1 MLARCLWQ
9 YALAIGRAERQELG
23 KTPQDGSPAA
33 APDADRGE
41 AGLELLGLLD
51 STTRQAL
58 ERVEE
63 MTASTSRLIAEM
75 TRDAM
80 SMQTEAMERTA
91 AAAERLLRASTD
103 VTRAAAAEKPAAPAR
118 APRRRPRK
126 S

>member
-58 ERVEE
+58 ERV
-63 MTASTSRLIAEM
+63 
-75 TRDAM
+75 
-80 SMQTEAMERTA
+80 
-91 AAAERLLRASTD
+91 LRASTD